1 MRASG
6 YARADADWYVE
17 PAWVVDALFAVERFE
32 GVIFDTACGGGRIP
46 ERAKAAGYEAVGM
59 DIADRGYG
67 MRGDFLLFERADGDE
82 SIVNIVTNP
91 PYSLTEQFVRHALSI
106 TTGKVAIITRLA
118 FLESQVRRDGLF
130 REHPPARVWVCSKRP
145 SMPPGGTDVP
155 AKGGSVA
162 YAWFVWD
169 RSYKG
174 ATTLGWLP

>member
-32 GVIFDTACGGGRIP
+32 GVIFDPACGGGRIP
-46 ERAKAAGYEAVGM
+46 ERAKAAGYEAVGS
-59 DIADRGYG
+59 DIAHRDYG
-67 MRGDFLLFERADGDE
+67 IRADFLRFERGNDA
-82 SIVNIVTNP
+82 VNIVTNP

-118 FLESQVRRDGLF
+118 FLESQRRRDGLF

-169 RSYKG
+169 RAHQG